1 MNNIPSLVYGH
12 AGIPLINPLDKN
24 IIPFS
29 NIDEK
34 QHAPFGLK
42 KKSSPEQYNQLG
54 SADKSY
60 GGYNCYKNK
69 AFYCMCVELT
79 KNKNDQKK
87 CHKIKTEAN
96 QNKCGAQLCNW
107 IVFK

>member
-42 KKSSPEQYNQLG
+42 NPHQNNITNWDQLINHTVG
-54 SADKSY
+54 II
-60 GGYNCYKNK
+60 
-69 AFYCMCVELT
+69 VI
-79 KNKNDQKK
+79 
-87 CHKIKTEAN
+87 KIKHFTV
-96 QNKCGAQLCNW
+96 C
-107 IVFK
+107 V